1 MTNNNFF
8 ALAALQT
15 KESMEALRP
24 GQIFNAYAF
33 EMIFQ
38 RKGVEFTKAFLDQ
51 IQNGVGLFHGK
62 ITTKKRKGN
71 NHGKQ

>member
-1 MTNNNFF
+1 M
-8 ALAALQT
+8 AALQT
-15 KESMEALRP
+15 KESTEALRP

-62 ITTKKRKGN
+62 ITTKKLKGN

>member
-1 MTNNNFF
+1 MANNNFF
-8 ALAALQT
+8 ALAALQA
-15 KESMEALRP
+15 KGSMEALHP

-33 EMIFQ
+33 EMIFR

-51 IQNGVGLFHGK
+51 IQNGVGLFRGK

-71 NHGKQ
+71 NHGNQ